1 MSGDDLIRRS
11 DAEAACAAVRDAER
25 NVGEDARSGWDA
37 FKLGAVACR
46 KGVAALPADPAA
58 TAALRL
64 AEKVVKRCELRV
76 MEAYDNESV
85 PPCYRQYWSCDWCS
99 APYRAP
105 RSMFM
110 HDDDC
115 PHAAYRRAVAE
126 RSGT

>member
-1 MSGDDLIRRS
+1 MSGDDLIRR
-11 DAEAACAAVRDAER
+11 DTIEAVIRNAAETRADDWSIVTRRE
-25 NVGEDARSGWDA
+25 V
-37 FKLGAVACR
+37 L
-46 KGVAALPADPAA
+46 ALPADPVA

-64 AEKVVKRCELRV
+64 AEAVAKRCELRV

-105 RSMFM
+105 RSAFR

-115 PHAAYRRAVAE
+115 PLAAYRAAVAE